1 MTSGLVSK
9 RSISS
14 SLMKSKVSPVFV
26 SLFILLSSL
35 HGFSQRAI
43 PPLEGKRVHDEANVL
58 SANTVEQLEVQLK
71 HYEDSTSNQI
81 AILIINSLEG
91 DVLEEYSIRVAHNE
105 WKLGQSKND
114 NGVLLLI
121 AVDDRKMR
129 IEVGYGLEGVLTDA
143 LSSRIIR
150 NEMAPNF
157 RRGDYDAGVLLAI
170 NAIVRAIGGEYV
182 AEEESSNEKGMTTG
196 DKMLVSLVVFGLL
209 GIFSFTGLTSEG
221 AVGWVFY
228 FFLIPFYAVF
238 PMVVLG
244 WKSGLSALG
253 IYLVAYPILKVI
265 FKKMGWTKKDSGP
278 GGKNRGGGWSSGSGW
293 FMGGSSGGG
302 SWGGGGGGGFS
313 GGGGGFGGGGSS
325 GSW

>member
-1 MTSGLVSK
+1 
-9 RSISS
+9 
-14 SLMKSKVSPVFV
+14 MKSKISPILVA
-26 SLFILLSSL
+26 LFILFIGFD
-35 HGFSQRAI
+35 GFSQRPI
-43 PPLEGKRVHDEANVL
+43 PPLEGKRVHDESNVL
-58 SANTVEQLEVQLK
+58 SSNTIEQLEVQLK

-143 LSSRIIR
+143 LTSRIIR

-182 AEEESSNEKGMTTG
+182 AEEVSQQENTMSTS
-196 DKMLVSLVVFGLL
+196 DKILVSLVVFGLL
-209 GIFSFTGLTSEG
+209 GIFSFSGLTSEG

>member
-1 MTSGLVSK
+1 MINFQFPMKLSTARFFLVVA
-9 RSISS
+9 
-14 SLMKSKVSPVFV
+14 LLLNP
-26 SLFILLSSL
+26 LLS
-35 HGFSQRAI
+35 FSQRAV
-43 PPLEGKRVHDEANVL
+43 PPLANKRVHDEAHVL
-58 SANTVEQLEVQLK
+58 SSHTVEQLEIQLK
-71 HYEDSTSNQI
+71 QYEDSTSNQI

-129 IEVGYGLEGVLTDA
+129 IEVGYGLEGVLPDV
-143 LSSRIIR
+143 LCNRIIR

-157 RRGDYDAGVLLAI
+157 RRGDYDAGVIVAI

-182 AEEESSNEKGMTTG
+182 ADPNASEGDSMTAG
-196 DKMLVSLVVFGLL
+196 DKMLVALVVFGLL
-209 GIFSFTGLTSEG
+209 GIFSYSGLTSGG

-238 PMVVLG
+238 PIVVLG
-244 WKSGLSALG
+244 WKSGLTALG
-253 IYLVAYPILKVI
+253 IYLVGYPILKTV
-265 FKKMGWTKKDSGP
+265 FQKMGWIKKDSGGS
-278 GGKNRGGGWSSGSGW
+278 GGRGKGSSWSSGSGW
-293 FMGGSSGGG
+293 YGGGFGSGRSSGGG
-302 SWGGGGGGGFS
+302 GFGGFS